1 MRRTRTSSLVVVA
14 LVALTAISCR
24 PELVVRLATR
34 AYRDGS
40 MDRSVELVGRNS
52 DRESP
57 TEDDWLQDKLGIR
70 LAVPDA
76 WKRVESGPGWVKAEG
91 FFLGDDELPPIL
103 AFDKSAAG
111 RYGRTR
117 TIFES
122 EDRVVLRRWTYIERH
137 GDPFSPADSSAA
149 LDALVELAVEA
160 LRQEV
165 HRHLGSDVDTRAAE
179 RFLRHEGRALVAAL
193 LTSGRSSS
201 AGRRDDER
209 HERWSSVLS
218 QHGVPTADVGS
229 DDFWEV
235 QTPAVFE
242 WARDRVAAQL
252 STAER
257 SIDPGELSFWP
268 VGQDLEE
275 QASEIIERVW
285 GSEDELL
292 ELIEPHLAALE
303 GYYGAG
309 DAPRFRF
316 EVRLQLPGTLLSTNG
331 MPDGESIVWLFRE
344 QDMTFGEINL
354 RAESLELQS
363 EALISLGARR
373 DFTKQ
378 QLLRLSDLLFKRDPT
393 GEILAVLESAAEQAS
408 LDPLLDED
416 ALPDELESV
425 AAELFEVL
433 DPDTPLN

>member
-1 MRRTRTSSLVVVA
+1 MRSTRTCLLA
-14 LVALTAISCR
+14 LVTLSVLTAISCR

-40 MDRSVELVGRNS
+40 MDRSVEVVGRNS

-57 TEDDWLQDKLGIR
+57 TEDDWLQDKIGIR

-111 RYGRTR
+111 RHGRTR
-117 TIFES
+117 TIFEV
-122 EDRVVLRRWTYIERH
+122 EDRVVLKRWTYVERH
-137 GDPFSPADSSAA
+137 GDPFSPADSAAA
-149 LDALVELAVEA
+149 LDALAELAVEA

-165 HRHLGSDVDTRAAE
+165 HTHFGSEVDTGAAE
-179 RFLRHEGRALVAAL
+179 RFLRHEGRALSAAL
-193 LTSGRSSS
+193 LTSDRSSS
-201 AGRRDDER
+201 AGRHDDER
-209 HERWSSVLS
+209 TERWSSVLS
-218 QHGVPTADVGS
+218 QHGVPIAGVGS
-229 DDFWEV
+229 DDYWEV
-235 QTPAVFE
+235 QTPALLE
-242 WARDRVAAQL
+242 WARDRVAERL

-257 SIDPGELSFWP
+257 PIDPGELSFWP
-268 VGQDLEE
+268 VGQDFQE
-275 QASEIIERVW
+275 QANEIIERVW

-292 ELIEPHLAALE
+292 ELIEPHMAALE

-309 DAPRFRF
+309 DAPWFRF

-331 MPDGESIVWLFRE
+331 TPDGESIIWLFRE
-344 QDMTFGEINL
+344 RDMTFGEINL
-354 RAESLELQS
+354 RAESLELQT

-378 QLLRLSDLLFKRDPT
+378 QLVRLADLLFKRDP
-393 GEILAVLESAAEQAS
+393 GGDLLAVLESAEEQAS

-416 ALPDELESV
+416 ALPDELEFV
-425 AAELFEVL
+425 AAELFEIL
-433 DPDTPLN
+433 DPQTP